1 MLYLSLFLN
10 VIFGIGLLVMGFILY
25 RNNQRTKQKIAQL
38 RKANAEKE
46 RIGSDLRLASQIQ
59 LSMLPIGHMIQ
70 ENVELFGSLVPAR
83 EMGGDL
89 FDHYIRDEK
98 LYFCIG
104 DVCGKG
110 APAAMF
116 MAYAHSMLWGF
127 TRHESNPA
135 RIVHSLNQVA
145 SYNNESCT
153 FFTLF
158 YGVLDLPTGRL
169 HYCNAGHNPPYI
181 LSDKLMKLDCDPN
194 QPIGPIEDAEFSLQT
209 TTLSPGSTIFLYT
222 DGLTEANNTEKMEFG
237 PERTE
242 NVLRE
247 CLERQLKPEEI
258 VNTITE
264 TVHQFTMGAEQSDDL
279 TMLAVRYTPK
289 IFESKLTET
298 ITLKNNVSEVTR
310 LGSFQDSV
318 YAKMNIDESLTRK
331 LRLAV
336 EEAVVNVIE
345 HAYSA
350 SRVGNIEV
358 KMMTDGQL
366 LKVQIIDSGVAF
378 DPTTVARADTTLS
391 AKERQFGGLGLLLV
405 RELMDSINYER
416 IDDQNILTLN
426 KKI

>member
-1 MLYLSLFLN
+1 
-10 VIFGIGLLVMGFILY
+10 
-25 RNNQRTKQKIAQL
+25 
-38 RKANAEKE
+38 
-46 RIGSDLRLASQIQ
+46 
-59 LSMLPIGHMIQ
+59 
-70 ENVELFGSLVPAR
+70 
-83 EMGGDL
+83 
-89 FDHYIRDEK
+89 
-98 LYFCIG
+98 
-104 DVCGKG
+104 
-110 APAAMF
+110 
-116 MAYAHSMLWGF
+116 
-127 TRHESNPA
+127 
-135 RIVHSLNQVA
+135 
-145 SYNNESCT
+145 
-153 FFTLF
+153 
-158 YGVLDLPTGRL
+158 
-169 HYCNAGHNPPYI
+169 
-181 LSDKLMKLDCDPN
+181 MKLDCDPN
-194 QPIGPIEDAEFSLQT
+194 PPIGPIEDAEFSLQT

-318 YAKMNIDESLTRK
+318 YAKMNIEESLARR

-416 IDDQNILTLN
+416 IDDQNILTLS
-426 KKI
+426 KKIV